1 MTVVVVINYKAFE
14 FTTSENSSTL
24 SIPEHWLY
32 LPTDQDDILNAH
44 HQLLSD
50 IEILKLLSKKET
62 EQRFLKMHFCQV
74 HQLKPK
80 LNLFENFVD
89 VPI

>member
-14 FTTSENSSTL
+14 FTTSVNSLTVFN
-24 SIPEHWLY
+24 PKHWLY
-32 LPTDQDDILNAH
+32 LLTDQDDILNA